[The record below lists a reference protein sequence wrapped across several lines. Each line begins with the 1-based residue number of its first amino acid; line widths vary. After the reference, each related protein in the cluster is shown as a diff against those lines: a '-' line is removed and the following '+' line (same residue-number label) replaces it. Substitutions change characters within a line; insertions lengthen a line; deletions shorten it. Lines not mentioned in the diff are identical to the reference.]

1 MVKAGAAQDE
11 NDLRYWLALTLVKD
25 IGPVT
30 AKRLL
35 SSLASP

>member
-1 MVKAGAAQDE
+1 MTNN
-11 NDLRYWLALTLVKD
+11 NDLRYWLALSFIND

-35 SSLASP
+35 ADRKSVV